1 MEEYIKHN
9 LSILMVNCGLNA
21 ELFIEDETKAN
32 KIAESTNLVCEI
44 HETDNKQ
51 LRYKIVWKGSEAI
64 DLFDKYKTKLDMLQP
79 LYPVGLQFK
88 FNLLDTNAISPAK
101 AHCSDSGWDLTVV
114 KKTKQTGMV
123 SFYSTE
129 VSVEP
134 PHGYYFDLV
143 PRSSLSKTGYMLA
156 NSVGIID
163 QSYRGPI
170 IAALIKID
178 PEAKE
183 LELPNKCVQIILR
196 PWFNAEP
203 VNACLENSSRGD
215 GSFGSTSRS

>member
-1 MEEYIKHN
+1 MEGILHDRAKFRFENQVLICELFTKDEREAQKLGEWVNAPYEMGELENNNCPTIIGTSYKYYIKWYSSDAVEL
-9 LSILMVNCGLNA
+9 LSKLMKNNQSLINYLNTSCNYY
-21 ELFIEDETKAN
+21 EPMRFRFMKSREDAVTP
-32 KIAESTNLVCEI
+32 I
-44 HETDNKQ
+44 
-51 LRYKIVWKGSEAI
+51 KGH
-64 DLFDKYKTKLDMLQP
+64 
-79 LYPVGLQFK
+79 V
-88 FNLLDTNAISPAK
+88 
-101 AHCSDSGWDLTVV
+101 SDSGFDLTILEKV
-114 KKTKQTGMV
+114 KTSGNVEYYTTGLKIQ
-123 SFYSTE
+123 
-129 VSVEP
+129 P

-196 PWFNAEP
+196 PWFNA
-203 VNACLENSSRGD
+203 
-215 GSFGSTSRS
+215 